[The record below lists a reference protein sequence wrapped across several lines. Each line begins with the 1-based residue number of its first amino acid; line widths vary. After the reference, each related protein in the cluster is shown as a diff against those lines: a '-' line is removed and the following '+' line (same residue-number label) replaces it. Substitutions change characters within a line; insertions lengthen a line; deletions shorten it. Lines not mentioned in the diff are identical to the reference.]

1 MAFKTTK
8 FELVDVP
15 VLSTNT
21 TGTRFQF
28 PDLPKLR
35 YTSIYAMEFYTFNDF
50 QKSII
55 STNPLDTYANITQ
68 YSPFI
73 TLYANERQDVYR
85 VPLVNMH
92 RIQNSSN
99 DAFVRS
105 QFEFTG
111 QKIVWDKSFIECVLP
126 PQSIIGGTTV
136 SFLFGVY
143 YV

>member
-1 MAFKTTK
+1 MAFKTQK

-15 VLSTNT
+15 VLSTN

-35 YTSIYAMEFYTFNDF
+35 YTSLLAIEVYTFGDYQN
-50 QKSII
+50 SII
-55 STNPLDTYANITQ
+55 TGNQLDTMANIQQ

-85 VPLVNMH
+85 VPFVDMH
-92 RIQNSSN
+92 RIQNNSN
-99 DAFVRS
+99 DSFVR
-105 QFEFTG
+105 QLFEFSG
-111 QKIVWDKSFIECVLP
+111 QKVVWDKSYIECVAS
-126 PQSIIGGTTV
+126 PQSIIGGATR

-143 YV
+143 YI